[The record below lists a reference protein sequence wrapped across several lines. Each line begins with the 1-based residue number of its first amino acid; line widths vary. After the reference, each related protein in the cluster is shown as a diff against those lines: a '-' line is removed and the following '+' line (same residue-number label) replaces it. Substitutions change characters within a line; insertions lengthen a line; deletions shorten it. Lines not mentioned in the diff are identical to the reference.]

1 MRKIRLS
8 FSIAPNDG
16 VTYALYR
23 PRPPVWHRGP
33 TRTGPDQARIFTILS
48 LDTSAGIGE
57 PPGGTTHDDKRV
69 GGASGRTVHHHR
81 ESRGY
86 NLKSE
91 RRGPSRG

>member
-57 PPGGTTHDDKRV
+57 PGGNHARRQEGGGRIRADGTPSPGV
-69 GGASGRTVHHHR
+69 SGI
-81 ESRGY
+81 
-86 NLKSE
+86 
-91 RRGPSRG
+91 